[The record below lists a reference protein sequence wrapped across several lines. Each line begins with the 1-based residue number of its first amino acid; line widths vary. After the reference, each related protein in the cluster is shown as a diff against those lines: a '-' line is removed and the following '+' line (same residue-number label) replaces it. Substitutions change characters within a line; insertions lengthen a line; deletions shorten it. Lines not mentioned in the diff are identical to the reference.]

1 MSFRKHAA
9 FSSLAALC
17 ALGLAFTASPA
28 PARAAAAAA
37 GSPSAAAPA
46 EPGHKRDELAKYFLD
61 QGIAAYQQ
69 GHYTEALTFFHKADA
84 RGHSKA
90 ARYLGLCYEYGLG
103 VPRSMTEAAQWFKKA
118 AGAGD
123 VTGTYLL
130 GLLYERGEGVKQDAQ
145 KAYELFYRSSYR
157 SDHVS
162 APSQAALGRMY
173 ERGEGRAKDPAAARS
188 WYTRAAASGSDE
200 AMAALERLDG
210 KVRPVLQRVTEGKDT
225 DIVDGVTRIDTSEIW
240 TPAEWID
247 FSPKHAVEIRNADGS
262 LLPMDQPYFEAV
274 QIAPSTWQLRN
285 DGDHCYL
292 IAGDNY
298 GVLIDSG
305 YGAWNLRAFA
315 SALIQKPV
323 PYVINTHYHFDHT
336 ANDAYFDAAF
346 MTKESVPYATV
357 PYASFDGIEFPRDYP
372 IVTVDDGY
380 RLNLGN
386 RELTIIRIPHPN
398 HALGGIAILDRK
410 ERILFSGD
418 EFLSGKRMDLTIPL
432 SDFAENMAHLSQYSD
447 AFDVLYTGPGSLTK
461 EDFTALC
468 RAAAYGISPEC
479 RAEPAAASA
488 PRRTPSAE
496 TGAAGNPIYTRGHV
510 RPGDATKNAPE
521 KPLQGKKYSY
531 TYDGVTV
538 QFVKPE

>member
-210 KVRPVLQRVTEGKDT
+210 T
-225 DIVDGVTRIDTSEIW
+225 W
-240 TPAEWID
+240 TA
-247 FSPKHAVEIRNADGS
+247 
-262 LLPMDQPYFEAV
+262 
-274 QIAPSTWQLRN
+274 
-285 DGDHCYL
+285 
-292 IAGDNY
+292 
-298 GVLIDSG
+298 
-305 YGAWNLRAFA
+305 
-315 SALIQKPV
+315 
-323 PYVINTHYHFDHT
+323 
-336 ANDAYFDAAF
+336 
-346 MTKESVPYATV
+346 
-357 PYASFDGIEFPRDYP
+357 
-372 IVTVDDGY
+372 
-380 RLNLGN
+380 
-386 RELTIIRIPHPN
+386 
-398 HALGGIAILDRK
+398 
-410 ERILFSGD
+410 
-418 EFLSGKRMDLTIPL
+418 
-432 SDFAENMAHLSQYSD
+432 
-447 AFDVLYTGPGSLTK
+447 
-461 EDFTALC
+461 
-468 RAAAYGISPEC
+468 
-479 RAEPAAASA
+479 
-488 PRRTPSAE
+488 
-496 TGAAGNPIYTRGHV
+496 
-510 RPGDATKNAPE
+510 
-521 KPLQGKKYSY
+521 
-531 TYDGVTV
+531 
-538 QFVKPE
+538 